1 MNLFAK
7 MRRNPRVSASL
18 AILAGVVL
26 VPAALFAWGPARD
39 TYTVEKPADH
49 IVFNSITN
57 NPVYGDERQFA
68 SIKDASNTTAGGW
81 QNTVTAQ
88 AGKEYLVRVYV
99 HNNAADKLGL
109 VATNTRVMAA
119 LSTATGTS
127 VPVTTYVSAD
137 NASPKQVY
145 ADVKLTAAQNFNI
158 AYVPGSAKIYNNATG
173 QAGRAVSDSIVN
185 GSGALVGYNAND
197 GKVPGCFQYASYVTF
212 KVKPQ
217 FAQSAEFDMS
227 KVVRKAGTT
236 TWSESVAAKSGET
249 VQYRIKYTNTG
260 KVQQNNVVVRD
271 TLPAGVSYVAGST
284 KLYLG
289 SDPTNARA
297 VSDNIVNASGINI
310 GSYLPGGMAMV
321 IFDAKVKANDQLP
334 VCGPNTLRNIAK
346 VETDYGTKQ
355 DTADVTTTKEC
366 VQPKDIQVCRLSDK
380 KIVTIKETEF
390 DAKMYSKNLDDCK
403 PVVKD
408 IQVCELATKKV
419 ITIKE
424 TEFNT
429 TKHSKNLDDCKTVV
443 IKDIE
448 VCRLSDKKIV
458 TIKENEFD
466 AKLYSKN
473 LDDCKPVVVK
483 NIEVC
488 RLSDKQVVTIKE
500 TEFDSEKY
508 SKDLNDCKETPAPK
522 TIEVC
527 RLSDKTFPVTI
538 NESEFDSAKYSKDAN
553 DCKVTPPVVPTELPK
568 TGLADG
574 ISGLAGIGSLIA
586 ASSYYVASRRAIK
599 N

>member
-119 LSTATGTS
+119 LSTATGTN

-297 VSDNIVNASGINI
+297 VSDNIVNATGINI

-390 DAKMYSKNLDDCK
+390 DAQKYSKNLDDCK

-424 TEFNT
+424 TEFNS

-473 LDDCKPVVVK
+473 LNDCKPVVVK

-553 DCKVTPPVVPTELPK
+553 DCEVTPPVVPTELPK

>member
-81 QNTVTAQ
+81 QSTVTAQ

-297 VSDNIVNASGINI
+297 VSDNIVNATGINI

-390 DAKMYSKNLDDCK
+390 DAKKYSKNLDDCK

-443 IKDIE
+443 IKD
-448 VCRLSDKKIV
+448 
-458 TIKENEFD
+458 
-466 AKLYSKN
+466 
-473 LDDCKPVVVK
+473 
-483 NIEVC
+483 IEVC

>member
-1 MNLFAK
+1 MNLFAR

-68 SIKDASNTTAGGW
+68 SIKDASNTAAGGW
-81 QNTVTAQ
+81 QSTVNAE

-99 HNNAADKLGL
+99 HNNASDKLGL

-127 VPVTTYVSAD
+127 VPITTYVSAD
-137 NASPKQVY
+137 NASPKEVY
-145 ADVKLTAAQNFNI
+145 ADVKLTSAQNFNI
-158 AYVPGSAKIYNNATG
+158 AYVPGSAMFYNNVTG
-173 QAGRAVSDSIVN
+173 QAGRAVSDTLVN
-185 GSGALVGYNAND
+185 GTGALVGYNAND
-197 GKVPGCFQYASYVTF
+197 GKVPGCFQYAGYLTF

-236 TWSESVAAKSGET
+236 AWSKSVAANAGET

-260 KVQQNNVVVRD
+260 NTQQNNVVVRD
-271 TLPAGVSYVAGST
+271 TLPAGVSYVPGSSR
-284 KLYLG
+284 LILG
-289 SDPTNARA
+289 SDPTNYR
-297 VSDNIVNASGINI
+297 VISDNVVTATGVNI
-310 GSYLPGGMAMV
+310 GSYLPGGMGFI
-321 IFDAKVKANDQLP
+321 IFDAKVNANDQLP
-334 VCGPNTLRNIAK
+334 VCGANTLRNIAK

-380 KIVTIKETEF
+380 K
-390 DAKMYSKNLDDCK
+390 Y
-403 PVVKD
+403 P
-408 IQVCELATKKV
+408 
-419 ITIKE
+419 
-424 TEFNT
+424 
-429 TKHSKNLDDCKTVV
+429 
-443 IKDIE
+443 
-448 VCRLSDKKIV
+448 
-458 TIKENEFD
+458 
-466 AKLYSKN
+466 
-473 LDDCKPVVVK
+473 
-483 NIEVC
+483 
-488 RLSDKQVVTIKE
+488 VTIKE
-500 TEFDSEKY
+500 TEFDSTKY
-508 SKDLNDCKETPAPK
+508 SMNPEDCKEAPAPK

-538 NESEFDSAKYSKDAN
+538 KESDFDSSKYSKDSN
-553 DCKVTPPVVPTELPK
+553 DCKVAPTPAPTKPVELPK
-568 TGLADG
+568 TGIAEG
-574 ISGLAGIGSLIA
+574 ISGIAGLGSLVA
-586 ASSYYVASRRAIK
+586 ASSYYVASRRALK

>member
-334 VCGPNTLRNIAK
+334 VCGPNTIRNIAK

-390 DAKMYSKNLDDCK
+390 DAKKYSKNLDDCK

-424 TEFNT
+424 TEFNS

-448 VCRLSDKKIV
+448 VCQLSDKKIV

-488 RLSDKQVVTIKE
+488 RISDKQVVTIKE

-553 DCKVTPPVVPTELPK
+553 DCKVTPPVAPTELPK